1 MKKLAIL
8 IVLALEI
15 AVCGCGSTKNTSTEV
30 NTQSSG
36 NWEAQLLGGTQ
47 QASLLNFVVTFNV
60 INSGPLEI
68 TGFQFFNQGACFG
81 TLIHSTTQ
89 SGTANFSTAANGTV
103 TGTLNL
109 TIKSTD
115 SANSLALTG
124 NLTGSSS
131 ATSGTFGNLSNGVVN
146 GTWQLTGGAGDPSCS
161 GSGTFLMCQ
170 GPNSTCTAP

>member
-15 AVCGCGSTKNTSTEV
+15 AVCGCGSSKNANTEV

-36 NWEAQLLGGTQ
+36 NWEAQLVGGTQ
-47 QASLLNFVVTFNV
+47 QASLLNFVVTFSV
-60 INSGPLEI
+60 TNSGPLDI

-81 TLIHSTTQ
+81 NDIHSTTQ
-89 SGTANFSTAANGTV
+89 SGTANFSTAAGGSV

-109 TIKSTD
+109 TIKSSD
-115 SANSLALTG
+115 NANSLALTG
-124 NLTGSSS
+124 NLTGTSNAS
-131 ATSGTFGNLSNGVVN
+131 SGTLGTLSNGVVN

-161 GSGTFLMCQ
+161 ASGTFLMCQ
-170 GPNSTCTAP
+170 GSNKCTAP